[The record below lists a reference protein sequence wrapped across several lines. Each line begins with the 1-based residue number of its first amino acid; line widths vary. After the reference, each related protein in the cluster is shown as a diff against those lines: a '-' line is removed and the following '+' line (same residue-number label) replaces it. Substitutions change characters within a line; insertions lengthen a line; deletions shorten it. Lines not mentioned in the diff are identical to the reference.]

1 MALAHLFLRRQAQS
15 RAVLLEAFDALKS
28 FSSRSLLDLSR
39 TAPTSASV
47 HSFCTITASRTP
59 TSVLPSLACALPQTP
74 IHRLPSL
81 WNLWTAQ
88 TSANIG
94 TSSSIFSL
102 GGVRHASTVKV
113 KPPFQGGK
121 LKPYSAFKN
130 RFKMTATGKI
140 RYMRPGNV
148 HKRHNKGRRQLHD
161 LGKTQIM
168 QDTYSKTMK
177 RLGFVMRRF

>member
-1 MALAHLFLRRQAQS
+1 MLAHLFLRRQAPS
-15 RAVLLEAFDALKS
+15 RTALLDALDALKS
-28 FSSRSLLDLSR
+28 ITNRSFHDLSR
-39 TAPTSASV
+39 AAAGSASY
-47 HSFCTITASRTP
+47 SISTITVSSP
-59 TSVLPSLACALPQTP
+59 TTTKLPSLARLAPTAP
-74 IHRLPSL
+74 INMTTSV
-81 WNLWTAQ
+81 WNIWSQCQSGA
-88 TSANIG
+88 
-94 TSSSIFSL
+94 SSSFLFL

-148 HKRHNKGRRQLHD
+148 HKRHNKGRRQLQD
-161 LGKTQIM
+161 LGETQVM
-168 QDTYSKTMK
+168 QNTYSKTMK

>member
-1 MALAHLFLRRQAQS
+1 MLAHLFLRRQAQS
-15 RAVLLEAFDALKS
+15 RTALLDAFDALKLI
-28 FSSRSLLDLSR
+28 SSRSLHDLSR
-39 TAPTSASV
+39 TATASASY
-47 HSFCTITASRTP
+47 SISTITASST
-59 TSVLPSLACALPQTP
+59 TTNMLPSLARLAPAAP
-74 IHRLPSL
+74 IHRTTSV
-81 WNLWTAQ
+81 WNLW
-88 TSANIG
+88 SHCKSG
-94 TSSSIFSL
+94 TSSSFLSL

-148 HKRHNKGRRQLHD
+148 HKRHNKGRRQLQD
-161 LGKTQIM
+161 LGETQVM
-168 QDTYSKTMK
+168 QNTYAKTMK